1 MAATTLQITGSGPV
15 SARASG
21 SWVDASPFRAHLRHL
36 MGSANLSAVEVAL
49 LAGLTPRFAVSLLG
63 GRRGR
68 VVRRI
73 NPEQASRLLRLT
85 PADVSLV
92 ARREVL
98 AGLARRPARRLR
110 AAGWELEEVA
120 SILGLS
126 CSDLTRLLEGRM
138 RACPQLVAVRAT
150 AAAALLGI
158 ALPDEIEEVE
168 ETDGALGLA
177 A

>member
-1 MAATTLQITGSGPV
+1 MTVSTLQITRPDPEL
-15 SARASG
+15 ARASG

-36 MGSANLSAVEVAL
+36 MGSANLTAVEVAL
-49 LAGLTPRFAVSLLG
+49 LAGLTPRFAASLLG

-73 NPEQASRLLRLT
+73 NPQQASRLLLLT
-85 PADVSLV
+85 PDDVSRA

-98 AGLARRPARRLR
+98 AGLARRPARRLQ
-110 AAGWELEEVA
+110 AAGWELDEVA
-120 SILGLS
+120 SQLGLS

-138 RACPQLVAVRAT
+138 RVCPQLVAVRAT
-150 AAAALLGI
+150 AAALLLGI
-158 ALPDEIEEVE
+158 ALPEEFDEATSDEVL
-168 ETDGALGLA
+168 DLA